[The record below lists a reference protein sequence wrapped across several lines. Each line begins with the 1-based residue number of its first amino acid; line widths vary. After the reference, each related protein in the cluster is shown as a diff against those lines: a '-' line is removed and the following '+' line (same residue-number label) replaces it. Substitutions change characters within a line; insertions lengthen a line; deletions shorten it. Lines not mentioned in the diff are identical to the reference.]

1 MIRKKRKYT
10 IILIIAFLMIACVE
24 LFKIEGAFG
33 SDGEGSEGPLQVDPG
48 FKPLLGTYYYK
59 ADFNNVSIGTAC
71 IAIDREGDLYKVQ
84 VIAQTVGTIDHLY
97 RLRYRG
103 EALMDTDPVSP
114 VETKLQQQIRSTGK
128 DTTIKFEDNGTIKTV
143 EKKSENGST
152 VKYDVRSLQTERFT
166 LDPFSAA
173 YLVRGLDWKVGVEK
187 VFDVYPGRHQYELRL
202 KCDSTAIIE
211 VAGEKRNAWVIVP
224 KLTYLDPE
232 KRAEALK
239 KKPAS
244 MKIYVSADER
254 KDVLEIDASHTL
266 GNLRIFMDKF
276 EPAENQMREGDVAG
290 KGGDVRSTKEEVQG
304 KEMIVPNKNE
314 EIQGKEGTSVNKE
327 TAKPVSN

>member
-1 MIRKKRKYT
+1 MMRKKRKYT
-10 IILIIAFLMIACVE
+10 IILITVFLMIACAE
-24 LFKIEGAFG
+24 LFKLEGAFG
-33 SDGEGSEGPLQVDPG
+33 SDGEGSEGLLPIDPE

-71 IAIDREGDLYKVQ
+71 IAIDREGDFYKIQ
-84 VIAQTVGTIDHLY
+84 VIAQTIGTIDHLY

-103 EALMDTDPVSP
+103 QALMDTDPLSP
-114 VETKLQQQIRSTGK
+114 VETTLQQQIRSTGK
-128 DTTIKFEDNGTIKTV
+128 DTTIKFEDDGTIKTV
-143 EKKSENGST
+143 EKKSKNGST

-187 VFDVYPGRHQYELRL
+187 VFDVYPGKYQYELRL

-224 KLTYLDPE
+224 KLTFLDPE

-266 GNLRIFMDKF
+266 GNLRIFLDRF
-276 EPAENQMREGDVAG
+276 EPAENQVIEGAVAG
-290 KGGDVRSTKEEVQG
+290 KGGDVRSTKEDAQS
-304 KEMIVPNKNE
+304 KETIVPNKKE
-314 EIQGKEGTSVNKE
+314 EIQGKEETSVNKE
-327 TAKPVSN
+327 TATPVSN